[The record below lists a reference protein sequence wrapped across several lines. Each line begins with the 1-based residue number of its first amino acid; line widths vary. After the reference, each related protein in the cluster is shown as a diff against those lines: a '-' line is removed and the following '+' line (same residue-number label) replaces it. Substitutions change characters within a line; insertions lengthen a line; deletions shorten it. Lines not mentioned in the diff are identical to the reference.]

1 MIFTLPAPI
10 VFCVHHLVTF
20 SQANMFKLIE
30 SWKFQAV
37 GFHKVASFSGKSEA
51 FTGGVL

>member
-37 GFHKVASFSGKSEA
+37 GFRKVASFNGKSEA
-51 FTGGVL
+51 STGGVL